1 MHLAA
6 RHEVGERCCS
16 PLRGRSGLGVADEF
30 MSHLNEGLNAASAYG
45 GRSVIVDLR
54 AVSFPGS
61 GNEVLRC
68 HDEWAANGI
77 AVGLVSMSYSVVRF
91 VQAARLDETLAVY
104 PTIDDAL
111 AVFWTDKCSLG

>member
-1 MHLAA
+1 MQSA
-6 RHEVGERCCS
+6 
-16 PLRGRSGLGVADEF
+16 LGAKWTVADEL
-30 MSHLNEGLNAASAYG
+30 MSHLNEDNAASAYG
-45 GRSVIVDLR
+45 GIADHRFAGSVL
-54 AVSFPGS
+54 PGS

-77 AVGLVSMSYSVVRF
+77 AAGLVSMSYSVVRF
-91 VQAARLDETLAVY
+91 IQAARLDEILAVY

>member
-1 MHLAA
+1 MRWENAVVVRFGGEVDLA
-6 RHEVGERCCS
+6 
-16 PLRGRSGLGVADEF
+16 VADEL

-45 GRSVIVDLR
+45 GRSVIIDLQ

-77 AVGLVSMSYSVVRF
+77 AAGLVSKSYSVVRF
-91 VQAARLDETLAVY
+91 IQAARLDEILAVY